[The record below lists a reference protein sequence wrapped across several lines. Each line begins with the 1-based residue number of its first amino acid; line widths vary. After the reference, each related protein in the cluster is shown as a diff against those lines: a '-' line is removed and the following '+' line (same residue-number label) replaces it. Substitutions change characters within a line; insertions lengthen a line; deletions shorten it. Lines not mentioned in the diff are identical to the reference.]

1 MENLLFGSQSINCKK
16 KKKSMKEFVTK
27 DGRRV
32 KEGDKLVKAITT
44 LLGVIPVSIITLD
57 EKSIPELVKE
67 GVLTEVPSVTLSI
80 PYCVEH
86 LAKRIKWNV
95 QNLDKYLDNLYEIY
109 PAAVFSIVLR
119 ELAIIM
125 DEKYPDHIS
134 NSEQVWA
141 IRMTDGKIVQITSPI
156 KSFNNFA
163 AFRTLEDAI
172 EAKKIMK
179 EALADLFKRG
189 GKQED

>member
-1 MENLLFGSQSINCKK
+1 
-16 KKKSMKEFVTK
+16 MKEFVTK
-27 DGRRV
+27 DGSKV

-44 LLGVIPVSIITLD
+44 PLGAIPVGIITLD
-57 EKSIPELVKE
+57 ENSISELIKE
-67 GVLTEVPSVTLSI
+67 GVLTKVPTVTLSA

-95 QNLDKYLDNLYEIY
+95 ENLVKYFDNLYKIY

-125 DEKYPDHIS
+125 DEKYPDHINKS
-134 NSEQVWA
+134 KEIWTISTINGE
-141 IRMTDGKIVQITSPI
+141 IGRIKNLDKI
-156 KSFNNFA
+156 KNFRNFA
-163 AFRTLEDAI
+163 AFRTLEDAM

-179 EALADLFKRG
+179 EALADLFKRD
-189 GKQED
+189 GK

>member
-1 MENLLFGSQSINCKK
+1 
-16 KKKSMKEFVTK
+16 MKEFVTK
-27 DGRRV
+27 DGSKV

-44 LLGVIPVSIITLD
+44 PLGVIPVGIITLD
-57 EKSIPELVKE
+57 KKSIPELVKE
-67 GVLTEVPSVTLSI
+67 GVLIEGVPAAQLSI
-80 PYCVEH
+80 QDCIEH

-95 QNLDKYLDNLYEIY
+95 ENLVKYFDNLYKIY
-109 PAAVFSIVLR
+109 PVAVFSIILR

-134 NSEQVWA
+134 NSEQIWT
-141 IRMTDGKIVQITSPI
+141 IRVTDGKIVQITSPI

-172 EAKKIMK
+172 EAKKVMK

-189 GKQED
+189 GKQKD

>member
-1 MENLLFGSQSINCKK
+1 
-16 KKKSMKEFVTK
+16 MKEFVTK
-27 DGRRV
+27 DGSRV

-44 LLGVIPVSIITLD
+44 PLGVIPVDIITLD

-95 QNLDKYLDNLYEIY
+95 ENLVKYFDNLYRIY

-134 NSEQVWA
+134 NSEQIWA

-163 AFRTLEDAI
+163 AFRTLDRG
-172 EAKKIMK
+172 K
-179 EALADLFKRG
+179 EGYEGSTGRLI
-189 GKQED
+189 QERWKTEGLKMPLQKCV

>member
-1 MENLLFGSQSINCKK
+1 
-16 KKKSMKEFVTK
+16 MKEFVLK
-27 DGRRV
+27 DGSRV
-32 KEGDKLVKAITT
+32 KEDDKLVNTIATPF
-44 LLGVIPVSIITLD
+44 GVIPIGIITLD

-86 LAKRIKWNV
+86 LAKRIKWDV
-95 QNLDKYLDNLYEIY
+95 ENLVKYFDNLYRIY

-125 DEKYPDHIS
+125 DEKYPDHINKS
-134 NSEQVWA
+134 KEIWTISTLNGE
-141 IRMTDGKIVQITSPI
+141 IVRVKNLNEI
-156 KSFNNFA
+156 KNFRNFA

-172 EAKKIMK
+172 EAKKVMK
-179 EALADLFKRG
+179 ESLADLFKRG
-189 GKQED
+189 GKQKD

>member
-1 MENLLFGSQSINCKK
+1 
-16 KKKSMKEFVTK
+16 MKEFVTK
-27 DGRRV
+27 DGSRV

-44 LLGVIPVSIITLD
+44 PLGVIPVGIITLD

-67 GVLTEVPSVTLSI
+67 GVLTEVPTVTLSA

-95 QNLDKYLDNLYEIY
+95 ENLVKYFDNLYKIY

-125 DEKYPDHIS
+125 DEKYPDHINKS
-134 NSEQVWA
+134 KEIWTISTINGE
-141 IRMTDGKIVQITSPI
+141 IGRIKNLDKI
-156 KSFNNFA
+156 KNFRNFA

-172 EAKKIMK
+172 EAKKVMK

-189 GKQED
+189 GKQKD

>member
-1 MENLLFGSQSINCKK
+1 
-16 KKKSMKEFVTK
+16 MKEFVTK
-27 DGRRV
+27 DGSKV

-44 LLGVIPVSIITLD
+44 PLGAIPVGIITLD
-57 EKSIPELVKE
+57 GNSIPKLVEE
-67 GVLTEVPSVTLSI
+67 GVLTEVPTVTLSA

-86 LAKRIKWNV
+86 LAKGIKWNV
-95 QNLDKYLDNLYEIY
+95 ENLVKYFDNLYKIY
-109 PAAVFSIVLR
+109 PAAVFSIILR

-125 DEKYPDHIS
+125 DGKYPDHIS
-134 NSEQVWA
+134 NSEQIWT

-172 EAKKIMK
+172 EAKKVMK

-189 GKQED
+189 GKQKD

>member
-1 MENLLFGSQSINCKK
+1 
-16 KKKSMKEFVTK
+16 MKEFVTK
-27 DGRRV
+27 DGSKV

-44 LLGVIPVSIITLD
+44 PLGAIPVGIITLD
-57 EKSIPELVKE
+57 ENSVPELIKE

-95 QNLDKYLDNLYEIY
+95 ENLVKYFDNLYKIY
-109 PAAVFSIVLR
+109 PAAVFSIILR

-125 DEKYPDHIS
+125 DEKYPDHINKS
-134 NSEQVWA
+134 KEIWVISTINGE
-141 IRMTDGKIVQITSPI
+141 IGRIKNLDKI
-156 KSFNNFA
+156 KNFRNFA
-163 AFRTLEDAI
+163 AFRTLEDAM

-179 EALADLFKRG
+179 RALEDLFNRN
-189 GKQED
+189 GK